1 MISRQTNGRHRYRTC
16 MPIRICPCPYSII
29 RSSVCLWVCRCVC
42 VCFCVLTQL
51 AWVLLLVISHRG
63 RCAFAMIWRVARGQ
77 HSIHKQRNKNKH
89 SKWKTEQK
97 IKNAGERKLWK
108 YAWIKNKENSQIVLC
123 GKLLSWLNRLSSW
136 KRVLKASP
144 VALRDSGRGGKG
156 EVKGRTRMFVCRK
169 GAEQNKRRTKTRM
182 RLLAAEVATGDNC

>member
-29 RSSVCLWVCRCVC
+29 RSSVCLWVCQCV
-42 VCFCVLTQL
+42 CVLTQL

-136 KRVLKASP
+136 KRVLKARPSDTTRQRRGEEEKLRGAQGCSFAAK
-144 VALRDSGRGGKG
+144 ALNKTKG
-156 EVKGRTRMFVCRK
+156 E
-169 GAEQNKRRTKTRM
+169 QKRGC
-182 RLLAAEVATGDNC
+182 AC